1 MGNKRGFQEHKPSIP
16 VVILVE
22 EGHSNNEIDYIEIGA
37 QDYLLMGSY
46 DPILLNKTLHLAITR
61 QKLMTE
67 HKKEIDELNARIED
81 LEKMNDLMVNR
92 EVVITNLKREL
103 RDIQK
108 KIIP

>member
-1 MGNKRGFQEHKPSIP
+1 
-16 VVILVE
+16 
-22 EGHSNNEIDYIEIGA
+22 
-37 QDYLLMGSY
+37 
-46 DPILLNKTLHLAITR
+46 
-61 QKLMTE
+61 MTE

-108 KIIP
+108 KIILRILLIFEIP